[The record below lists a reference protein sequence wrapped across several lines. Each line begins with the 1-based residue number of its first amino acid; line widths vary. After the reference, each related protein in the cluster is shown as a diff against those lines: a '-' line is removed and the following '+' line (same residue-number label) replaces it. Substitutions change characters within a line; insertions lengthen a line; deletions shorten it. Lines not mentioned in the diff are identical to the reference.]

1 MDGHTNNL
9 AFDTLN
15 DVVYGNDKQTP
26 TLRGVART
34 APYTWHGWQDK
45 LDDAVQKS
53 LVETLFGR
61 PEPTEQDV
69 EDLTARTFEKAW
81 SARQR
86 YRRDLAA
93 FATWL
98 YRIAQN
104 VCIDHLRSRRE
115 HASLDAAAEV
125 ATERTPE
132 SDEERRSDLA
142 RLARLTASLP
152 ERERELLALRYGAG
166 LSNRAIAPLVGLS
179 ESNVG
184 TILHRTVQALRS
196 QW

>member
-1 MDGHTNNL
+1 MAAKEAVADRPTDWPSRGEADWDALYAQHLPRIYNYFRFRL
-9 AFDTLN
+9 A
-15 DVVYGNDKQTP
+15 
-26 TLRGVART
+26 
-34 APYTWHGWQDK
+34 
-45 LDDAVQKS
+45 
-53 LVETLFGR
+53 
-61 PEPTEQDV
+61 TEADV

-81 SARQR
+81 SARER
-86 YRRDLAA
+86 YRRDLAS

-104 VCIDHLRSRRE
+104 LCIDHVRSRRV

-125 ATERTPE
+125 TIESTPE
-132 SDEERRSDLA
+132 TDAELRSDLS
-142 RLARLTASLP
+142 RLAALTASLQD
-152 ERERELLALRYGAG
+152 RERELIALKYGAG
-166 LSNRAIAPLVGLS
+166 LSNREIAPLVGLS